1 MNTLKT
7 IEPVDYLIIGHI
19 TQDITPAGLVLGGTA
34 SYASLTAKA
43 FGIKVGIVTA
53 CRQDL
58 DLRLLGGIEIIRRN
72 SPFTSTFE
80 NIHTPNGRI
89 QHVHHVADQITL
101 EDIPPVWRNTP
112 IVHLGP
118 IAREI
123 GAEIASAFPENT
135 LIGVTPQGWLREW
148 DEEGNVA
155 FCNWPDA
162 ESVLAHA
169 NAAVMSIED
178 VRGDE
183 EVVAEF
189 AAILPILV
197 VTEGARGCRVYWNGD
212 VRNFRP
218 PVVNELDPVG
228 AGDVFATSFFIR
240 LKSTRDPWESARFA
254 TLVAANSVTR
264 KTIAGVPT
272 PEEVR
277 HFLTEI
283 ITQKVL

>member
-1 MNTLKT
+1 MNELLS

-19 TQDITPAGLVLGGTA
+19 TQDITPNGLVIGGTA

-58 DLRLLGGIEIIRRN
+58 DLHQLDGIRIIRKP
-72 SPFTSTFE
+72 SEFTSTFE
-80 NIHTPNGRI
+80 NIYTPSGRI
-89 QHVHHVADQITL
+89 QHVHHVAEQITL
-101 EDIPPVWRNTP
+101 EDIPAVWRNAP

-123 GAEIASAFPENT
+123 SPEIAEAFPNA
-135 LIGVTPQGWLREW
+135 LLGITPQGWLREW
-148 DEEGNVA
+148 DEEGNVS

-162 ESVLAHA
+162 ESVLSHA
-169 NAAVMSIED
+169 DAAVMSIED

-183 EVVAEF
+183 EVVSEF

-197 VTEGARGCRVYWNGD
+197 VTEGAKGCRVYWHGD

-218 PVVNELDPVG
+218 PQENEVDPVG
-228 AGDVFATSFFIR
+228 AGDIFATSFFIR
-240 LKSTRDPWESARFA
+240 LNATKDPWESARFA

-264 KTIAGVPT
+264 KTIEGVPT
-272 PEEVR
+272 PDEIR
-277 HFLTEI
+277 HYLTEI
-283 ITQKVL
+283 ISHKVL

>member
-1 MNTLKT
+1 MNELAA

-19 TQDITPAGLVLGGTA
+19 TQDITPSGLVIGGTA
-34 SYASLTAKA
+34 SYAGLTAKA

-53 CRQDL
+53 CRSDL
-58 DLRLLGGIEIIRRN
+58 DLRQLDGISLIRKD
-72 SPFTSTFE
+72 SPVTSTFE
-80 NIHTPNGRI
+80 NIYTPAGRI

-101 EDIPPVWRNTP
+101 ADIPAAWRNAP

-123 GAEIASAFPENT
+123 SLEIASSFPNSM
-135 LIGVTPQGWLREW
+135 IGVTPQGWLREW

-162 ESVLAHA
+162 ESVLTHA
-169 NAAVMSIED
+169 NIAVMSIED

-189 AAILPILV
+189 SNIVPILV

-218 PVVNELDPVG
+218 PQENEVDPVG
-228 AGDVFATSFFIR
+228 AGDIFATSFFIR
-240 LKSTRDPWESARFA
+240 YKATRDPWESARFA

-264 KTIAGVPT
+264 KTIEGVPT
-272 PEEVR
+272 PDEVR

-283 ITQKVL
+283 ISEKIT

>member
-1 MNTLKT
+1 MNELAT
-7 IEPVDYLIIGHI
+7 IAPVDYLIIGHI
-19 TQDITPAGLVLGGTA
+19 TQDITPNGLVIGGTA

-43 FGIKVGIVTA
+43 FGIKVGIVTS
-53 CRQDL
+53 CRRDL
-58 DLRLLGGIEIIRRN
+58 DLRQLDGINIIQKD

-80 NIHTPNGRI
+80 NIYTPAGRI
-89 QHVHHVADQITL
+89 QHVHHVADQISL
-101 EDIPPVWRNTP
+101 DDIPPAWRNTP

-123 GAEIASAFPENT
+123 SPEIAASFPNS
-135 LIGVTPQGWLREW
+135 LLGVTPQGWLREW

-162 ESVLAHA
+162 ESVLLHA
-169 NAAVMSIED
+169 NIAVMSIED

-183 EVVAEF
+183 EVVCEF
-189 AAILPILV
+189 ASILPILV
-197 VTEGARGCRVYWNGD
+197 VTEGAKGCRVYWNGD

-218 PVVNELDPVG
+218 PLEKEIDPVG
-228 AGDVFATSFFIR
+228 AGDIFATSFFIR
-240 LKSTRDPWESARFA
+240 FNATKDPWESARFA

-264 KTIAGVPT
+264 KTIEGVPT
-272 PEEVR
+272 PDEIR

>member
-1 MNTLKT
+1 MNELTS
-7 IEPVDYLIIGHI
+7 IAPVDYLIIGHI
-19 TQDITPAGLVLGGTA
+19 TQDITPNGLVIGGTA

-58 DLRLLGGIEIIRRN
+58 DLHQLDGIRIIRKP
-72 SPFTSTFE
+72 SEFTSTFE
-80 NIHTPNGRI
+80 NIYTPSGRI
-89 QHVHHVADQITL
+89 QHVHHVAERITL
-101 EDIPPVWRNTP
+101 EDIPAAWRNAP

-123 GAEIASAFPENT
+123 SSEIAEAFPSA
-135 LIGVTPQGWLREW
+135 LLGITPQGWLREW
-148 DEEGNVA
+148 DEEGTVS

-162 ESVLAHA
+162 ESVLQHG

-178 VRGDE
+178 VQGDE

-197 VTEGARGCRVYWNGD
+197 VTEGAKGCRVYWHGD

-218 PVVNELDPVG
+218 PQEIEVDPVG
-228 AGDVFATSFFIR
+228 AGDIFAASFFIR
-240 LKSTRDPWESARFA
+240 LNATKDPWESARFA

-264 KTIAGVPT
+264 RTIEGVPT
-272 PEEVR
+272 PDEIR
-277 HFLTEI
+277 RFLTEI
-283 ITQKVL
+283 VSQKLL

>member
-1 MNTLKT
+1 MNELLS

-19 TQDITPAGLVLGGTA
+19 TQDITPGGLVIGGTA

-58 DLRLLGGIEIIRRN
+58 DLHQLDGIRIIRKP
-72 SPFTSTFE
+72 SEFTSTFE
-80 NIHTPNGRI
+80 NIYTPSGRI
-89 QHVHHVADQITL
+89 QHVHHVAEQITL
-101 EDIPPVWRNTP
+101 NDIPSSWRNAP

-123 GAEIASAFPENT
+123 SPEIAEAFPNA
-135 LIGVTPQGWLREW
+135 LLGITPQGWLREW
-148 DEEGNVA
+148 DEEGTVT

-162 ESVLAHA
+162 ESVLSHA
-169 NAAVMSIED
+169 DTAVMSIED

-197 VTEGARGCRVYWNGD
+197 VTEGAKGCRVYWHGD

-218 PVVNELDPVG
+218 PQEKEVDPVG
-228 AGDVFATSFFIR
+228 AGDIFATSFFIR
-240 LKSTRDPWESARFA
+240 LNATKDPWESARFA

-264 KTIAGVPT
+264 KTIEGVPT
-272 PEEVR
+272 PDEIR
-277 HFLTEI
+277 HYLTEI
-283 ITQKVL
+283 ISHKVL

>member
-1 MNTLKT
+1 MKT

-34 SYASLTAKA
+34 SYAGMTAKA

-53 CRQDL
+53 CRDDL
-58 DLRLLGGIEIIRRN
+58 DLRSLDGVEIIRKN

-80 NIHTPNGRI
+80 NIYTPSGRI
-89 QHVHHVADQITL
+89 QHVHHVAEQITL
-101 EDIPPVWRNTP
+101 EDIPLAWRNTP

-123 GAEIASAFPENT
+123 APEIASAFPES
-135 LIGVTPQGWLREW
+135 LVGVTPQGWLREW

-162 ESVLAHA
+162 ENVLAHA

-197 VTEGARGCRVYWNGD
+197 VTEGANGCRVYWNGD
-212 VRNFRP
+212 VRTFRP
-218 PVVNELDPVG
+218 PVVSELDPVG
-228 AGDVFATSFFIR
+228 AGDVFATSFLIR
-240 LKSTRDPWESARFA
+240 LKLTKDPWEAARFA

-264 KTIAGVPT
+264 KAIAGVPT

-283 ITQKVL
+283 VS